1 VTNWCETLGH
11 AKGYLQFRWQR
22 VSRELT
28 EVDGPTLEVVD
39 IDKVASVLPH
49 YDSNKIS
56 DDDWRARIALRQK
69 QIGQRMVG

>member
-1 VTNWCETLGH
+1 
-11 AKGYLQFRWQR
+11 
-22 VSRELT
+22 
-28 EVDGPTLEVVD
+28 
-39 IDKVASVLPH
+39 VASVLPH